1 MIVLDF
7 MMEADHELY
16 LAILL
21 SNQLVKPVSDVLR
34 HGNLRPDPG
43 HEGLAYPA
51 RAPPDHLWVRDDLRV
66 WLGTLGCRREG
77 IVMWQLRRRRGT
89 VRTMASSE
97 FYRPIIVLLVGA

>member
-1 MIVLDF
+1 MIVLDC
-7 MMEADHELY
+7 MMEANHELY

-21 SNQLVKPVSDVLR
+21 SNQLGKPVSEVLR
-34 HGNLRPDPG
+34 LGHLRPDPV
-43 HEGLAYPA
+43 LAYPA
-51 RAPPDHLWVRDDLRV
+51 PAPPDHLWVRDDLRV

-77 IVMWQLRRRRGT
+77 IVMWQLRRRRVT